1 MEVETTNGAEQLD
14 ASFKVLRL
22 AEGLHVHPARDDAS
36 AARAAQVLSEQVHAG
51 RVADDVAAKGPQ
63 QTFDI
68 VTWKAEM
75 VVYTAWRHNCTV
87 TTAV

>member
-1 MEVETTNGAEQLD
+1 MYKRQGDDRVEVETTNGAEQLD

-51 RVADDVAAKGPQ
+51 RVADDVAAEGPQ
-63 QTFDI
+63 QSFAI
-68 VTWKAEM
+68 FNRK
-75 VVYTAWRHNCTV
+75 
-87 TTAV
+87 